1 MDVDTLWQ
9 LDRVANVAISPDGSA
24 VVCAVTSYSMEENKG
39 ATSLW
44 LLPTN
49 ACAPRRLTSM
59 GDKDSQPAWSPKGDR
74 IAFLAKR
81 DQQGRKDT
89 ERQLYVID
97 AAGGEA
103 RRASNFMPGV
113 DDFKWMPDGERIVF
127 LSWVWPGAKGARAQ
141 DRQHKAFAERKESAY
156 VTAEAQYRHWDRNLP
171 MGRVPH
177 LLVLDVASGRVRDLL
192 EGSGYELPRADPSAN
207 HFDVSPDGRR
217 IAFAFDPSPRK
228 SAAHRLAIGEIDV
241 ATRRVT
247 VLAKDEAWNF
257 DAPRYS
263 PDGSTIAC
271 ASANAGKRHTMFGR
285 LTFLRRGKRPV
296 RVGERWTLDIEGPL
310 RWSRDGSALAFA
322 AQQRGRCHLWRYD
335 VRADALSL
343 CLRGG
348 WVQGF
353 DLGGRTGDETIAMAI
368 DCASHPVQVHAIRG
382 GVARRLERFN
392 DDTLAKVRLGETRE
406 VRLRGARGDEV
417 QMFLTF
423 PPGFDARRKH
433 PVLQVIH
440 GGPYS
445 AAGDTFGYRW
455 NTHALASRG
464 HVVAAVNYHGSSGF
478 GFAFRDSIVGR
489 LGRLETEDVEAGTDW
504 VLAQPWADRRRVFA
518 SGGSYGGFLVAWMN
532 GHIRAGRYRAYV
544 CHAGVFDRV
553 ATFSADSYNQRP
565 LDLGAFFWDKP
576 AKVAAQ
582 SPHAFARH
590 MRTPTL
596 VTHGVNDYRVPD
608 TNGLAYYNALKE
620 LGVQARL
627 VWFPDENHWVLKPRN
642 SRLWYREFLGWLDAH
657 DPARGKRARR

>member
-1 MDVDTLWQ
+1 MARSRAIDVETLWT
-9 LDRVANVAISPDGSA
+9 LERVANVALAPDGSA
-24 VVCAVTSYSMEENKG
+24 AVCAVTSYSMEENRG

-44 LLPTN
+44 LLPTH
-49 ACAPRRLTSM
+49 ACAPRRLTSC
-59 GDKDSQPAWSPKGDR
+59 GDKDAQPAWSPKGDR

-81 DQQGRKDT
+81 DQQGRKDA

-97 AAGGEA
+97 VAGGEA
-103 RRASNFMPGV
+103 RRVSNFQPGV

-127 LSWVWPGAKGARAQ
+127 LSWVWPDARGSAAQ
-141 DRQHKAFAERKESAY
+141 DRRHKAFTERKEGAY
-156 VTAEAQYRHWDRNLP
+156 VTSEAHYRHWDRNLP

-177 LLVLDVASGRVRDLL
+177 LLMLDVASGRVRDLF
-192 EGSGYELPRADPSAN
+192 EGTGCELPRADPCAN

-228 SAAHRLAIGEIDV
+228 RAPNRLAIAEIDV

-247 VLAKDEAWNF
+247 VRARDDAWNF

-263 PDGSTIAC
+263 PDGTTIAC

-285 LTFLRRGKRPV
+285 LTFLRRGKPPV
-296 RVGERWTLDIEGPL
+296 RVGNGWPLDIEGPL
-310 RWSRDGSALAFA
+310 RWVADGSAVVFA

-335 VRADALSL
+335 LRRDALSMRL
-343 CLRGG
+343 QGG

-353 DLGGRTGDETIAMAI
+353 DIGGAGAEETIAVAI
-368 DCASHPVQVHAIRG
+368 DCAAHPVRVHALRG
-382 GVARRLERFN
+382 GSARRLERFN
-392 DDTLAKVRLGETRE
+392 DAALATVRLGETRE
-406 VRLRGARGDEV
+406 VALRGARGDAI

-423 PPGFDARRKH
+423 PPGFDPRRKH

-440 GGPYS
+440 GGPYA

-455 NTHALASRG
+455 NTHVLASRG

-489 LGRLETEDVEAGTDW
+489 LGRLETRDVEAGTDW
-504 VLAQPWADRRRVFA
+504 VLAQPWADARRVFA

-532 GHIRAGRYRAYV
+532 GHIPAGRYRAYV
-544 CHAGVFDRV
+544 CHAGVFDRI
-553 ATFSADSYNQRP
+553 ASFSADSYNQRP
-565 LDLGAFFWDKP
+565 LDLGAFFWNNLR
-576 AKVAAQ
+576 KVNAQ
-582 SPHAFARH
+582 SPHAFARR

-596 VTHGVNDYRVPD
+596 VIHGVNDYRVPD
-608 TNGLAYYNALKE
+608 TNGLAYYNTLQE
-620 LGVQARL
+620 LGVPSRL
-627 VWFPDENHWVLKPRN
+627 VWFADENHWVLKPRN
-642 SRLWYREFLGWLDAH
+642 SRLWYREFLDWLDAH
-657 DPARGKRARR
+657 DPG